1 MTLPHLDIDTWE
13 MADGRL
19 AGEIADA
26 GQIGP
31 FERFVVG
38 SLPVNRPDLVF
49 RLEAP
54 AVPHEHRGLKWALS
68 LGVVYDTDVAEV
80 GGRQVGGDGTYYVP
94 RDSPTLAVLVT
105 SLVRFDYL
113 ENRPPI
119 TGQLPGGL
127 ISVSGP

>member
-1 MTLPHLDIDTWE
+1 MTLPRLDIDTWE
-13 MADGRL
+13 M
-19 AGEIADA
+19 ADA

-38 SLPVNRPDLVF
+38 SLLVNRPDLVF

-54 AVPHEHRGLKWALS
+54 ASPHEHRGLKWALS

-105 SLVRFDYL
+105 SLVRFNYL

>member
-1 MTLPHLDIDTWE
+1 MTLPRLDIDTWE
-13 MADGRL
+13 M
-19 AGEIADA
+19 ADA

-54 AVPHEHRGLKWALS
+54 AVPHEHRGLKWPLS

-80 GGRQVGGDGTYYVP
+80 GGRPVGGDGTYYVP
-94 RDSPTLAVLVT
+94 RDSPALAVLVT
-105 SLVRFDYL
+105 SLVRFNYL

-119 TGQLPGGL
+119 TGQLPGEL
-127 ISVSGP
+127 ISVSGR

>member
-1 MTLPHLDIDTWE
+1 MTFPRLDIDTWE

-19 AGEIADA
+19 AGEI
-26 GQIGP
+26 GP
-31 FERFVVG
+31 FERFVVR
-38 SLPVNRPDLVF
+38 SLLVNRPDLVF

-54 AVPHEHRGLKWALS
+54 AVPHEHCGLKWALS

-94 RDSPTLAVLVT
+94 RDSPAAAVLVT
-105 SLVRFDYL
+105 SLVRFNYL

>member
-1 MTLPHLDIDTWE
+1 MTLPRLDIDTWE

-26 GQIGP
+26 GQIGS
-31 FERFVVG
+31 FERFVVR
-38 SLPVNRPDLVF
+38 SLLVNRPDLVF

-80 GGRQVGGDGTYYVP
+80 GGDGTYYVP

-105 SLVRFDYL
+105 SLVRFNYL